1 MLVIRDV
8 YEEDEIVKEWQGIK
22 PDRTMQIEDLFILVR
37 DGFRKCEEHCVY
49 RERYGESSCLCV
61 RELFPSEEFYLLYLE
76 LREWYVSRTAEK
88 IAEAIIGEIE

>member
-1 MLVIRDV
+1 MIRDV
-8 YEEDEIVKEWQGIK
+8 YEEDEIVKQWQGNK
-22 PDRTMQIEDLFILVR
+22 PDRTMPI
-37 DGFRKCEEHCVY
+37 HCVY

-88 IAEAIIGEIE
+88 IAEAIIGDIND